1 MIVVEWIRFVL
12 AALLLLIGLFAIL
25 SSVIGLFRFTY
36 VINRIHASDL
46 IETLAVLC
54 ISLSLILMMGFDP
67 AVLKLILIIV
77 FIWLANPISGH
88 LMARLEVMSNPQ
100 IGNEY
105 EVVHRE
111 RD

>member
-1 MIVVEWIRFVL
+1 MV
-12 AALLLLIGLFAIL
+12 
-25 SSVIGLFRFTY
+25 
-36 VINRIHASDL
+36 
-46 IETLAVLC
+46 
-54 ISLSLILMMGFDP
+54 GFDS